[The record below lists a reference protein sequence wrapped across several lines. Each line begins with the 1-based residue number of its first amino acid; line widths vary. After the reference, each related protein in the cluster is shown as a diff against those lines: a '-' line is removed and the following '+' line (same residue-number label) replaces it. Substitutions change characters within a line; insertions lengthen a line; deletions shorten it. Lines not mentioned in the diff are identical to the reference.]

1 MQNTNSPGRWSLQRS
16 QNSGEVR
23 IRRPARRA
31 HGREPGRRRFSI
43 GSSAPAATGS
53 APSSNGL
60 VTDPEGR
67 RGRVRSGITFPK
79 YPPDDLSPEQLMTPE
94 PSVTEGFRAFEAS
107 AGTAPQ
113 GPSGSTRRGRSR
125 IGTPTAARTGG
136 PLSKWTCARLRGRCC
151 TYVGTLSSRHSSPRG
166 RTHGARLTG
175 QDSRGRTH
183 GATRTG
189 QDSRGRTH
197 GARLTGQ
204 GSRGRTHG
212 AGLTRQNA
220 LGKVLTG
227 QDSRGRTHGGIMAG
241 LPDSRSAPRGSGE
254 AGEPRAGGGVGRV
267 RREASPPFA
276 LPLPLRALPSS
287 PTWER

>member
-23 IRRPARRA
+23 MRRPARRA

-136 PLSKWTCARLRGRCC
+136 PLSKRTCARLRGRCC

-166 RTHGARLTG
+166 KTHGAGLTG
-175 QDSRGRTH
+175 QDP
-183 GATRTG
+183 
-189 QDSRGRTH
+189 
-197 GARLTGQ
+197 
-204 GSRGRTHG
+204 RGRTHG
-212 AGLTRQNA
+212 AGVSVT
-220 LGKVLTG
+220 
-227 QDSRGRTHGGIMAG
+227 
-241 LPDSRSAPRGSGE
+241 
-254 AGEPRAGGGVGRV
+254 
-267 RREASPPFA
+267 
-276 LPLPLRALPSS
+276 
-287 PTWER
+287 